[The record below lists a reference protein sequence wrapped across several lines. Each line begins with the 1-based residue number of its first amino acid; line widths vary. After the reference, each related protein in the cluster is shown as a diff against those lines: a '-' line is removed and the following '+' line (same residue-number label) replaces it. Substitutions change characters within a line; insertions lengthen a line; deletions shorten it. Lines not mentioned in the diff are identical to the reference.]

1 MTDEDQFVRNVKAD
15 LKRLVESTSPQTRA
29 RLGQM
34 VDAAIAG
41 RVRARGPLRR
51 FAWPLGAVAASALAV
66 TLALFIWRDEVPPPG
81 ASQAPATAAD
91 DAALLL
97 NIDNLDLLERMEFYQ
112 WLEQQPG
119 ILDGERGAGP
129 GDSSRSSQRS

>member
-29 RLGQM
+29 KLEQI
-34 VDAAIAG
+34 VDAAIGG
-41 RVRARGPLRR
+41 RVRARRPLRR
-51 FAWPLGAVAASALAV
+51 VAWPLGAVAASAAAV
-66 TLALFIWRDEVPPPG
+66 TLALLLWRDEVPPSNAPH
-81 ASQAPATAAD
+81 APATAAD

-119 ILDGERGAGP
+119 ILDGERGAVP
-129 GDSSRSSQRS
+129 GDSSRSPQRS